1 MTRRSFVPMFSYDD
15 AVVEQYPGIH
25 AGVILATGLVNAP
38 SSPDLAAAFQAEQV
52 AVTARLQGTE
62 IAEIPSVAAWRRAF
76 TRFGA
81 KPTQYRNA
89 VESLLRRLSKQGDI
103 PTISTLVDMGNLI
116 SIRYA
121 LPVAI
126 FDQNQIAGEITVR
139 LAKGDE
145 PFADLG
151 SSESVHP
158 EPGEVIFVDEN
169 DDVSARRWCWRQ
181 SAKSATSPST
191 VNALIVIEGHHET
204 ARSDIHSAVAD
215 MATLLKTYQPQS
227 EFTTFELSAA
237 EP

>member
-1 MTRRSFVPMFSYDD
+1 MFSYDD

-25 AGVILATGLVNAP
+25 AGVILATGLVNGP
-38 SSPDLAAAFQAEQV
+38 SSPELVAAFMAEQA
-52 AVTARLQGTE
+52 AVTDRLQGTE
-62 IAEIPSVAAWRRAF
+62 LAEIPSIAAWRRAF

-89 VESLLRRLSKQGDI
+89 AESLLRRLSKQGDI

-126 FDQNQIAGEITVR
+126 FDQDQIAGEITVR
-139 LAKGDE
+139 IAKGDE

-158 EPGEVIFVDEN
+158 EPGEVIFVDAN
-169 DDVSARRWCWRQ
+169 NDVSARRWCWRQ

-191 VNALIVIEGHHET
+191 VNAMIVIEGHHET
-204 ARSDIHSAVAD
+204 AQADIQSAVRD
-215 MATLLKTYQPQS
+215 MTKLLETYMTELRTLPNSS
-227 EFTTFELSAA
+227 EFLAREWDK
-237 EP
+237 E